1 MQTTT
6 LEQLHEELGDAYA
19 VDLND
24 TLYFIGY
31 DDEGPFVADNHGD
44 DYVSLAKVDSDIEV
58 LEYGFFFYVN
68 ARPVT
73 LKPLVLLSK
82 TYWLTPKIYH
92 TKAMKVDYKIT
103 TWERFDIDDEHK
115 DALMA
120 FLKENPKATA
130 MDIFDWSSE
139 LGVDPYVERI
149 EGSDEEMTPK
159 ENDGYSTLEIS
170 TDDFKEVLFSNQ
182 IVVDNPNS

>member
-1 MQTTT
+1 
-6 LEQLHEELGDAYA
+6 
-19 VDLND
+19 
-24 TLYFIGY
+24 
-31 DDEGPFVADNHGD
+31 
-44 DYVSLAKVDSDIEV
+44 
-58 LEYGFFFYVN
+58 
-68 ARPVT
+68 
-73 LKPLVLLSK
+73 
-82 TYWLTPKIYH
+82 
-92 TKAMKVDYKIT
+92 MKVDYKIT